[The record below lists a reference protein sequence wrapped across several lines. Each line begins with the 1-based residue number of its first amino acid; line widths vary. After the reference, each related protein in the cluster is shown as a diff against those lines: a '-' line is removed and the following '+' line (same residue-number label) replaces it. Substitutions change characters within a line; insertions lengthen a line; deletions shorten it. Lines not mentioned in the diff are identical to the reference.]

1 MSFYYMK
8 AAGKAGPKFLDI
20 FGSSGGGIVL
30 VYSRLENNV
39 YWQQLER
46 ADGTIIP
53 RAPVTHLPTEPFDC
67 VKHFRGLCCQWSAAC
82 AP

>member
-1 MSFYYMK
+1 M
-8 AAGKAGPKFLDI
+8 
-20 FGSSGGGIVL
+20 L
-30 VYSRLENNV
+30 VHSRRGNDV

-53 RAPVTHLPTEPFDC
+53 RAPVTRLPAELFDC
-67 VKHFRGLCCQWSAAC
+67 VKHFRGLCCQRPVAC